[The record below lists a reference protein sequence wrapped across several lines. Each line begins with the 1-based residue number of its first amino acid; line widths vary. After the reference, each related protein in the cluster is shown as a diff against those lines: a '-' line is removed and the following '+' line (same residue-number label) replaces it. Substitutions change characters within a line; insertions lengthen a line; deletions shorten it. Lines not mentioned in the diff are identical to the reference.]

1 MAKSSAVWG
10 IDIGQC
16 AIKALRCSPHPD
28 DPSLI
33 VADAFDYIEFPKIL
47 SQPDAEP
54 AELVRE
60 ALEQFLSRNEVRG
73 DRVAIS
79 VSGQSGLA
87 RFIKLPPVE
96 AKKIPDIVKY
106 EARQQIPFSLEDVV
120 WDYQQLAGGI
130 EDDGFA
136 LETEVGLFAMKRDQ
150 VFRALKPL
158 DDAGIKIDIIQLTPL
173 AIYNYIVFDQQ
184 LDATPL
190 DEYDPEEPPP
200 STVVVS
206 LGTDTT
212 DLVVTN
218 GFRVW
223 QRSIPIGG
231 NHFTKALT
239 KELRLTF
246 SKAEHLKRHATEA
259 ENPKAVFQAMR
270 PIFND
275 LLTEIQRSIGYF
287 SNMDPSAKISGMVA
301 LGNAMKLP
309 GLSRYLS
316 QNLGHEV
323 QPATTFRGLTG
334 SGVTDSP
341 QFKDNLLSFG
351 TCYGLCLQGLKKSSI
366 HTNLLP
372 REIVTERLINEKR
385 PWAIAMAA
393 ALLLG
398 CTINYF
404 GYWAAFRS
412 ADVTNPEFKSA
423 INRVTTVTNASTT
436 QKSDHTAAEAEH
448 TAINAIGKNLVDNL
462 EGRVAWL
469 EVLTAIDTVLPRDPD
484 GMTKLIEKR
493 LELHIESLDCEKF
506 EDLSTWFAGVAE
518 MYQNDHKPSA
528 ADAAVAPAADA
539 STDAAAAPSVGPT
552 GPGWVIQLSGHHY
565 FNKDIQT
572 LGPAFVRQTLLSNL
586 KDGEVEL
593 PDGTYTLK
601 ELGFGYP
608 VIVVAPNPVSET
620 IEDQDANAAMRQA
633 PLVAPLG
640 ANPARGVAAAAAP
653 VLGGTK
659 TIDVLKSNF
668 IVQFC
673 WQRVTPSQRLANRE
687 AAQLELESG
696 TPVETPAADETA
708 DTAAETDTAAAE
720 LANAQQ

>member
-120 WDYQQLAGGI
+120 WDYQQLAGGS

-275 LLTEIQRSIGYF
+275 LLTEIHRSIGYF

-366 HTNLLP
+366 HTNLLRHTRVP
-372 REIVTERLINEKR
+372 ARSRRLPAGEGLRR
-385 PWAIAMAA
+385 PWEGVPRISTTMRGPP
-393 ALLLG
+393 ALAPTLQPCVRTL
-398 CTINYF
+398 
-404 GYWAAFRS
+404 AVSLEAFR
-412 ADVTNPEFKSA
+412 E
-423 INRVTTVTNASTT
+423 
-436 QKSDHTAAEAEH
+436 
-448 TAINAIGKNLVDNL
+448 
-462 EGRVAWL
+462 
-469 EVLTAIDTVLPRDPD
+469 
-484 GMTKLIEKR
+484 
-493 LELHIESLDCEKF
+493 
-506 EDLSTWFAGVAE
+506 
-518 MYQNDHKPSA
+518 
-528 ADAAVAPAADA
+528 
-539 STDAAAAPSVGPT
+539 
-552 GPGWVIQLSGHHY
+552 
-565 FNKDIQT
+565 
-572 LGPAFVRQTLLSNL
+572 
-586 KDGEVEL
+586 
-593 PDGTYTLK
+593 
-601 ELGFGYP
+601 
-608 VIVVAPNPVSET
+608 
-620 IEDQDANAAMRQA
+620 
-633 PLVAPLG
+633 
-640 ANPARGVAAAAAP
+640 
-653 VLGGTK
+653 
-659 TIDVLKSNF
+659 
-668 IVQFC
+668 
-673 WQRVTPSQRLANRE
+673 
-687 AAQLELESG
+687 
-696 TPVETPAADETA
+696 
-708 DTAAETDTAAAE
+708 
-720 LANAQQ
+720 